1 MLIRLSNAKLQ
12 KTDNT
17 TKEKGQKNVLNVY
30 FETFSTYLDTICNL
44 NVTSRKVIYVVK
56 DLIT

>member
-17 TKEKGQKNVLNVY
+17 TKEKGQKNVLNVC

-44 NVTSRKVIYVVK
+44 NVTSRKVIYVFK

>member
-30 FETFSTYLDTICNL
+30 IETFSTYLDTICNL
-44 NVTSRKVIYVVK
+44 NVTSRKVIYVFK

>member
-30 FETFSTYLDTICNL
+30 VETFSTYLDTICNL
-44 NVTSRKVIYVVK
+44 NVTSRKVIYVFK
-56 DLIT
+56 DPIT